1 MDLQLADVLAQEGV
15 LVLSAIVLVFWVFY
29 SLIIYRQL
37 GSGTARKDWWISM
50 VFYAGIALLVLAN
63 MLIAASE
70 LSGTV
75 FGKDVSAV
83 VEMVSMAVFI
93 YGFYIRMKTAIT
105 PDAGGPGDFP
115 GIRIGSGQG
124 KPA

>member
-1 MDLQLADVLAQEGV
+1 MALDLVGVLSQEGV
-15 LVLSAIVLVFWVFY
+15 LVLSAIVLVFWIFY

-37 GSGTARKDWWISM
+37 QSGTARKDWWISM
-50 VFYAGIALLVLAN
+50 LFYVGIAMLVLAN
-63 MLIAASE
+63 MLLAASA
-70 LSGTV
+70 LSGTEL
-75 FGKDVSAV
+75 GTEISAV

-105 PDAGGPGDFP
+105 PEPSGPGDFP
-115 GIRIGSGQG
+115 GIKIGAKQD